1 MGIHRVDVEQEG
13 VVSAPVCRAA
23 FRIGHASLDSSLGG
37 GGGEAKI
44 TIEFHVWETLTCS
57 NLGLLE
63 TEELH

>member
-37 GGGEAKI
+37 EAKI